1 MLNIQYLRIFCDVIF
16 LLAPVFIVSFDKAY
30 KEVSYKKILNIFC
43 GSVFVI
49 WLYLQKPIYRPCD
62 LDLWPMKVNYFLW
75 IDYRPISVL
84 YKFQSDISTN
94 SRAIKYQNIE
104 KSPSL
109 IIEWFVSMATKQIYL
124 TNLKKKVS
132 AMSWDE
138 NTSVRKRSGQS
149 DQ

>member
-30 KEVSYKKILNIFC
+30 KEVSTKKYWTF
-43 GSVFVI
+43 SVAQFL
-49 WLYLQKPIYRPCD
+49 WYDCTFKNLYTVPVTLTF
-62 LDLWPMKVNYFLW
+62 DLWRSIIFLW

-109 IIEWFVSMATKQIYL
+109 IIEQIVSMATKQIYL
-124 TNLKKKVS
+124 TNFKKKVS